1 MEMKEITSKNFHEF
15 TRKEQELQKL
25 RRQISELESF
35 IRQTAKSPPSV
46 DFYDPFQI
54 SPQKLMMSAITQQ
67 PVKPPFP
74 PPRIPEAT
82 TFFGKKEKEPID
94 TAVQTSS
101 SGKQE
106 IPEKPPSQLMVSL
119 KEDVPVFQEP
129 KEESVPELLEF
140 ESEENSGEE
149 YSEEDSEE
157 GYADLSVLMV
167 SHNRDPDALHSGF
180 SRSID
185 GVGDGNQTSSKLQAS

>member
-1 MEMKEITSKNFHEF
+1 MKEITSKNFHEF

-46 DFYDPFQI
+46 DLYDPFQI

-67 PVKPPFP
+67 AVKPPFL

-94 TAVQTSS
+94 TAAQTTL

-119 KEDVPVFQEP
+119 KEDVPIFQVS

-140 ESEENSGEE
+140 ESEENSEKEFLEE
-149 YSEEDSEE
+149 QSEKDSEE
-157 GYADLSVLMV
+157 GL
-167 SHNRDPDALHSGF
+167 RPSG
-180 SRSID
+180 
-185 GVGDGNQTSSKLQAS
+185 KLYGKATYNKTNLFQMP